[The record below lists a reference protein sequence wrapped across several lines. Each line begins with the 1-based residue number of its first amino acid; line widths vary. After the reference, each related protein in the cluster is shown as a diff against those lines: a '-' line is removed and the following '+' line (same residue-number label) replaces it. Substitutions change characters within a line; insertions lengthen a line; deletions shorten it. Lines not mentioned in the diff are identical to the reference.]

1 MLLPLVFL
9 ARRSCVKYMLFQKTA
24 TIIVFVQLQGGI
36 LMSFLNYSKQA
47 QMNFFKLFELSCN
60 AINVTIEQTPDRF

>member
-9 ARRSCVKYMLFQKTA
+9 APRSFVKYMLFEKIA
-24 TIIVFVQLQGGI
+24 IITVFVQLQGVI

-47 QMNFFKLFELSCN
+47 QMNFSILIELSFN
-60 AINVTIEQTPDRF
+60 TIKWTVDQIPDWF